1 MKKFAGAL
9 GNLVLA
15 ALVAAIFYGGYLV
28 VRTNALAKDAAEYT
42 DKAIRAVTDPW
53 SADEFVKRAAPELL
67 RQVGPQFMPKLF
79 AWYAGLGKLKSLDRP
94 AGRVGSGAYPGTS
107 IRGAWAAYSAH
118 AEFDAGPAEITL
130 TLKRQGE
137 GWQIANIQIS
147 AQAFSQMKQS
157 PSPTDAQRPLVNG
170 Q

>member
-1 MKKFAGAL
+1 MKKFTGVL

-28 VRTNALAKDAAEYT
+28 VRTNAFAKDAAEYT
-42 DKAIRAVTDPW
+42 EKAIRAMADPW

-67 RQVGPQFMPKLF
+67 RQADPKFLPALF

-94 AGRVGSGAYPGTS
+94 AGRVGSGAYPGTA
-107 IRGAWAAYSAH
+107 INGTWADYSAH

-147 AQAFSQMKQS
+147 AEAFNHMKQS
-157 PSPTDAQRPLVNG
+157 PSPADEQRPLANG
-170 Q
+170 K

>member
-1 MKKFAGAL
+1 MKKFTGVL
-9 GNLVLA
+9 GNQVLA

-28 VRTNALAKDAAEYT
+28 VRTNAFARDAAEYAE
-42 DKAIRAVTDPW
+42 KAIPMADPW

-67 RQVGPQFMPKLF
+67 RQADPKFLPALF

-94 AGRVGSGAYPGTS
+94 AGRVGSGAYPGTA
-107 IRGAWAAYSAH
+107 INGIWADYSAH

-147 AQAFSQMKQS
+147 AEAFNHMKQS
-157 PSPTDAQRPLVNG
+157 PSPADEQRPLANG
-170 Q
+170 K

>member
-1 MKKFAGAL
+1 MKKYAGAL

-28 VRTNALAKDAAEYT
+28 VRTNALARDAAEYT
-42 DKAIRAVTDPW
+42 DKAIRAVADPW

-67 RQVGPQFMPKLF
+67 RQAGPQFMPKLF

-94 AGRVGSGAYPGTS
+94 AGRVGSGAYPGTA
-107 IRGAWAAYSAH
+107 IRGTWADYSAH

-137 GWQIANIQIS
+137 DWQIANIQIS
-147 AQAFSQMKQS
+147 AQAFSHMKQP
-157 PSPTDAQRPLVNG
+157 PSSTDEHRPLVNR